1 MYYQTRFIHRLQENF
16 LVVGLHDYEE
26 IQQLKTIND
35 EYVELAFDA
44 LCCLRYFP
52 NVKHLILTPGTIHEE
67 DLGLLNGLKIKSLKL
82 DYYTYETD
90 NYTIDLEKFP
100 VLELVFAKTQYCIG
114 NVAKCTTLKTLIVQE
129 WLTQNLEYLSDSH
142 IQALK
147 IMSGKLRSIDGVG
160 KIRNLISL
168 ALSNQRSL
176 LDCSQLKEKI
186 LESLM
191 IENCGKLDIKSFPL
205 LPNLRM
211 LCLSGSK
218 KIPDVQTILFLAP
231 NLEWLMLYHPIE
243 DGDLSQLMNLKHVV
257 IIPNCRHYSHKD
269 SELPKTEN
277 NFCSGILAYDLS
289 ILPEV

>member
-1 MYYQTRFIHRLQENF
+1 
-16 LVVGLHDYEE
+16 
-26 IQQLKTIND
+26 
-35 EYVELAFDA
+35 
-44 LCCLRYFP
+44 
-52 NVKHLILTPGTIHEE
+52 
-67 DLGLLNGLKIKSLKL
+67 
-82 DYYTYETD
+82 
-90 NYTIDLEKFP
+90 
-100 VLELVFAKTQYCIG
+100 
-114 NVAKCTTLKTLIVQE
+114 
-129 WLTQNLEYLSDSH
+129 
-142 IQALK
+142 
-147 IMSGKLRSIDGVG
+147 
-160 KIRNLISL
+160 
-168 ALSNQRSL
+168 
-176 LDCSQLKEKI
+176 
-186 LESLM
+186 M

-218 KIPDVQTILFLAP
+218 KIPDVQTILILAP